1 MDLIGVPQQVDV
13 EALLVSYQLSP
24 DVEQLNKYFNEKS
37 IIEIL
42 HVERKENY
50 HSNFLKWFFEDR
62 DLYDKSLRLLLLL
75 LLKRNRQLRKSH
87 FPAVIRKALLT
98 NSFYIDNVRAEL
110 EDSIINNEG
119 KGRCD
124 IRLVITYHFP
134 DGQTKKLY
142 VLVENKVFSEEHK
155 AGNTDIFQTQFY
167 FDHYCKEYGK
177 DNCIFVFL
185 NLIDPL
191 ELNNLTESKCK
202 CKDFIQINYQDL
214 LDNVLAEVVS
224 YPDIKPRNQFIIKEY
239 IKGLSIQKN
248 NGIMAMEKTLS
259 DLLVSFWE
267 NNNELI
273 KLSLEALEVS
283 PNIDEEYRDQVK
295 VVNEQIRS
303 LASKKDTTHY
313 RFNSQVHNGK
323 SVLFYSIL
331 DFFLAKKSSQ
341 TITKEWME
349 FIKTCKGTLD
359 DFSDN
364 LKWTINKH
372 YDGTDVQGSNKALK
386 KEVRSLTKPLIY
398 TEGEFLSVNTPTM
411 VHNYSRQTLH
421 GNTYFCYNQ
430 WGWGNIDYAIKFFRE
445 REDNQGLEI
454 ELI

>member
-75 LLKRNRQLRKSH
+75 LLKRNRQLLNSH

-134 DGQTKKLY
+134 DGEPKKLY

-167 FDHYCKEYGK
+167 FDHYCKEYGN

-259 DLLVSFWE
+259 DLLISFWE

-341 TITKEWME
+341 TITKEWLE
-349 FIKTCKGTLD
+349 FIKKCKGTLG

-398 TEGEFLSVNTPTM
+398 TEGEFRSVNTPTM

-445 REDNQGLEI
+445 HKDNQGLEI

>member
-1 MDLIGVPQQVDV
+1 MDLINVPQQADV
-13 EALLVSYQLSP
+13 EALLLSYQLSP

-62 DLYDKSLRLLLLL
+62 DLYDKSLRMLLFL
-75 LLKRNRQLRKSH
+75 LLKRNRQLQNSH

-98 NSFYIDNVRAEL
+98 NSFFIDNVRAEL

-124 IRLVITYHFP
+124 IRLIITYHFP
-134 DGQTKKLY
+134 DGQSQKLY

-155 AGNTDIFQTQFY
+155 AGNTNKFQTQFY
-167 FDHYCKEYGK
+167 YEYYCNKYKE

-185 NLIDPL
+185 NLIDPF
-191 ELNNLTESKCK
+191 ELNNLTESKCY
-202 CKDFIQINYQDL
+202 CKRFIQINYQDL

-224 YPDIKPRNQFIIKEY
+224 CPDINPRNQFIIKEY

-248 NGIMAMEKTLS
+248 NGIMAMEQHLS
-259 DLLVSFWE
+259 DLLISFWD

-283 PNIDEEYRDQVK
+283 PNIDAEYREQVK
-295 VVNEQIRS
+295 VVREQIKRM
-303 LASKKDTTHY
+303 AYKQDTTHY
-313 RFNSQVHNGK
+313 KFNGQVLKGK

-331 DFFLAKKSSQ
+331 DFFLTKESSQ
-341 TITKEWME
+341 EINREWE
-349 FIKTCKGTLD
+349 AFISACKGTLN

-372 YDGTDVQGSNKALK
+372 YDGTDVQGSNKALRR
-386 KEVRSLTKPLIY
+386 EVKNLTKNIIY
-398 TEGEFLSVNTPTM
+398 TESEFLSAKTSTLE
-411 VHNYSRQTLH
+411 HNYSRQTLQ
-421 GNTYFCYNQ
+421 GSTYFCYNQ

-445 REDNQGLEI
+445 RNNQGLEI
-454 ELI
+454 ELL

>member
-1 MDLIGVPQQVDV
+1 MDLKRVPQQVDI
-13 EALLVSYQLSP
+13 EALLLSYQLSP

-75 LLKRNRQLRKSH
+75 LLKRNRQLQNSH
-87 FPAVIRKALLT
+87 FPDLIRKALLT
-98 NSFYIDNVRAEL
+98 NSFFIDNVKAEL

-134 DGQTKKLY
+134 DGPSQKLY

-155 AGNTDIFQTQFY
+155 AGNTNIFQTQFY
-167 FDHYCKEYGK
+167 FNHYCKEYGK
-177 DNCIFVFL
+177 ENCIFVFL
-185 NLIDPL
+185 NLIDPF
-191 ELNNLTESKCK
+191 ELNNLTESKCH
-202 CKDFIQINYQDL
+202 CKKFIQINYQDL
-214 LDNVLAEVVS
+214 LDNVLAEIVS
-224 YPDIKPRNQFIIKEY
+224 YPDINPRNQFIIKEY

-248 NGIMAMEKTLS
+248 NGIMAMEQHLS
-259 DLLVSFWE
+259 DLLISFWN

-283 PNIDEEYRDQVK
+283 PNIDEEYRKQVK
-295 VVNEQIRS
+295 VVRNQIRS
-303 LASKKDTTHY
+303 MASKQDTTHY
-313 RFNSQVHNGK
+313 KLNGQVLKGK

-331 DFFLAKKSSQ
+331 DFFLAEKNSQ
-341 TITKEWME
+341 EINTEW
-349 FIKTCKGTLD
+349 KTFMNNCEGTLN

-372 YDGTDVQGSNKALK
+372 YDGVDVQGSNKALK
-386 KEVRSLTKPLIY
+386 REVKNLAKNIIY
-398 TEGEFLSVNTPTM
+398 TESEFLAAKTSTLE
-411 VHNYSRQTLH
+411 HNYSRQTLR
-421 GNTYFCYNQ
+421 NATYFCYNQ

-445 REDNQGLEI
+445 RNNHGLEI
-454 ELI
+454 ELL

>member
-1 MDLIGVPQQVDV
+1 M
-13 EALLVSYQLSP
+13 SYQLSP

-62 DLYDKSLRLLLLL
+62 GLYDKSIRLLLLL
-75 LLKRNRQLRKSH
+75 LLKRNRQLLNSH

-134 DGQTKKLY
+134 DGEPKKLY

-155 AGNTDIFQTQFY
+155 AGNTDIFQTKFY
-167 FDHYCKEYGK
+167 FDHYCTEYGK

-259 DLLVSFWE
+259 DLLISFWE

-273 KLSLEALEVS
+273 KLSLEALELS
-283 PNIDEEYRDQVK
+283 PNIDEEYREQVK
-295 VVNEQIRS
+295 VVNKQIRS

-341 TITKEWME
+341 TITKEWLE
-349 FIKTCKGTLD
+349 FIKKCKGTLD

-398 TEGEFLSVNTPTM
+398 TENEFLSEKTQKTQTM
-411 VHNYSRQTLH
+411 EHNYSRQTLH
-421 GNTYFCYNQ
+421 GKTYFCYNQ

-445 REDNQGLEI
+445 HKDNQGLEI